1 MSPNLLLAMSPNL
14 LLGMSPNLIL
24 GMSFEEGR
32 DRKPFT

>member
-1 MSPNLLLAMSPNL
+1 MSPNL